1 MGGVQWSSG
10 RLCGGPRLRAVAVG
24 KDRADGRGGYDHAE
38 LFDLRADPM
47 TTTIPQE
54 RFTLLTAAR
63 ALGRALDY
71 DTLLVAA
78 FLGPEQPF
86 VLHTDRSPDPA
97 EL

>member
-1 MGGVQWSSG
+1 M
-10 RLCGGPRLRAVAVG
+10 
-24 KDRADGRGGYDHAE
+24 K
-38 LFDLRADPM
+38 
-47 TTTIPQE
+47 TTISQE

-86 VLHTDRSPDPA
+86 ILHTDRSPDPA
-97 EL
+97 ELGH

>member
-1 MGGVQWSSG
+1 M
-10 RLCGGPRLRAVAVG
+10 
-24 KDRADGRGGYDHAE
+24 
-38 LFDLRADPM
+38 M
-47 TTTIPQE
+47 TTTISQE

-97 EL
+97 ERGH